1 MTSSPLLQQ
10 MLSSIEAQLH
20 ASADTL
26 GDPAVQE
33 MQIMLSYHLG
43 WSEDSKQ
50 TGKRIRPLLTLL
62 SCSGAGGTWE
72 KALPAAAA
80 VELIHNFSLI
90 HDDIED
96 HSATRRGRPALWKRW
111 GLAQGLNAGDA
122 MFSLAFHTLQVLEEN
137 ELPAERILAC
147 RRHIEDACLELT
159 KGQYMDIAFETREN
173 VSLKEYELMIGGKT
187 GALLA
192 AAAASGAC
200 LATDSTAVID
210 AFHRFGFHLGLAFQ
224 IEDDILGIWGDPA
237 LTGKPAGDDLLQRKK
252 THPILYSLAH
262 SSRFNDGW
270 KRPDTSVFTLIEAM
284 EGVSARTDAEKAS
297 QKHTEFALQALSEAL
312 PAGEAANELEQLSRQ
327 LLKRLT

>member
-1 MTSSPLLQQ
+1 MRSSPLLQR
-10 MLSSIEAQLH
+10 MLCSIEAQLH
-20 ASADTL
+20 ASVKMLDA
-26 GDPAVQE
+26 PAMHELQS
-33 MQIMLSYHLG
+33 MLSYHLG
-43 WSEDSKQ
+43 WSEDTKQ
-50 TGKRIRPLLTLL
+50 TGKRLRPLLTLL

-72 KALPAAAA
+72 KSLPAAAA

-96 HSATRRGRPALWKRW
+96 HSATRRGRPAVWKRW

-137 ELPAERILAC
+137 GLPAERILAC
-147 RRHIEDACLELT
+147 RRRIENACLELT
-159 KGQYMDIAFETREN
+159 KGQYLDIAFETREQ
-173 VSLKEYELMIGGKT
+173 VSLNEYELMVGGKT

-200 LATDSTAVID
+200 LGTDSCAVIE
-210 AFHRFGFHLGLAFQ
+210 AYHRFGFHLGLAFQ

-252 THPILYSLAH
+252 TRPILHSLAH
-262 SSRFNDGW
+262 SSRFKDAW

-284 EGVSARTDAEKAS
+284 EGVSARTEAEKAS
-297 QKHTEFALQALSEAL
+297 QAYTNFALQALSEAH
-312 PAGEAANELEQLSRQ
+312 PVGEAALELEQLSRQ